1 MYYDEHKAD
10 CTVNVL
16 GTEYSIWMNVPE
28 KEDKTLERCA
38 GYCDK
43 TTKRIVAM
51 EIDSPDCNLGA
62 PNEYTKYIVR
72 HELVHAF
79 LFESGIGGDTTWEVE
94 GEEHPEHMVEWI
106 AMQFPKLLKAYQE
119 VGVL

>member
-16 GTEYSIWMNVPE
+16 GTEYEIWLNVPE
-28 KEDKTLERCA
+28 DEDKTLEQCS

-43 TTKRIVAM
+43 TTKRVIVARLG
-51 EIDSPDCNLGA
+51 EDCNLG
-62 PNEYTKYIVR
+62 NTTEYVKYVIR

-79 LFESGIGGDTTWEVE
+79 LFESGISGDTTWDIE
-94 GEEHPEHMVEWI
+94 GQEHPEHMVEWI

-119 VGVL
+119 AGVL